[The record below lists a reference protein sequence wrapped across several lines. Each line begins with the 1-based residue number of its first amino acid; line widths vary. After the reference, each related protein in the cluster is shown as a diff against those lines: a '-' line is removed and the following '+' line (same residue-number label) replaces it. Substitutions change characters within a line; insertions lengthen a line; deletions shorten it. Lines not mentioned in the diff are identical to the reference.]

1 MYLLLLNKNPRF
13 NNNPPLFKRKFSDFE
28 NMLNNNPPLSTKN
41 IDNNYYVFSSF
52 LARIFTTIIH
62 FLKRIR
68 HYESR
73 CQADDPLLL
82 FHLIVFKAQL
92 ELVPWQSLS

>member
-1 MYLLLLNKNPRF
+1 MTYYGQLSF
-13 NNNPPLFKRKFSDFE
+13 NEVKPGQNFELIDQSSFSKDYEKEF
-28 NMLNNNPPLSTKN
+28 TKN

-82 FHLIVFKAQL
+82 FHLIVSKAQL

>member
-1 MYLLLLNKNPRF
+1 MCESVYMCILP
-13 NNNPPLFKRKFSDFE
+13 S
-28 NMLNNNPPLSTKN
+28 LNNNPPLSTKN

-73 CQADDPLLL
+73 CQSDDPLLL